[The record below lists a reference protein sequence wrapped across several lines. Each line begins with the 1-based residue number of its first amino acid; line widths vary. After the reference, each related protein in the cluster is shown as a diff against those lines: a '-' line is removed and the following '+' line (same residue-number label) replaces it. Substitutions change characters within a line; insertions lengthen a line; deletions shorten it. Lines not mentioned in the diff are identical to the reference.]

1 MIPLLLPFGKRIRM
15 DGLGAVHLY
24 KGFELHDKAPPL
36 RSVQKSMDSQR
47 IVNGQSSFSHI
58 KLMATKS
65 QCQRKYGKWP
75 SFQLDRLVTISQ
87 IKVFRLS
94 VEVVLRLK
102 ATIDRV
108 RPGFHQSD
116 QYSWSN
122 AFGHGSC
129 SAVSMRRDRTR
140 TYHLVTSERIRS
152 AATGRRRLLVRSRLE
167 DFVQTLLVDQES
179 DERSV
184 QIVE

>member
-15 DGLGAVHLY
+15 DGLGAVRLHI
-24 KGFELHDKAPPL
+24 GFELHDKALPL
-36 RSVQKSMDSQR
+36 CSVQKSMDSQR

-58 KLMATKS
+58 KLMTTKS
-65 QCQRKYGKWP
+65 QRQRKYGKSP
-75 SFQLDRLVTISQ
+75 SFQLDRPVTISQ

-102 ATIDRV
+102 VTSDHV
-108 RPGFHQSD
+108 QPGFHQSN

-122 AFGHGSC
+122 AFGDRSC
-129 SAVSMRRDRTR
+129 SPVPMRRDRTR
-140 TYHLVTSERIRS
+140 TYHLVTSEGIRS
-152 AATGRRRLLVRSRLE
+152 AATGRRRLLVSSRFE
-167 DFVQTLLVDQES
+167 EFVQALLVDQES